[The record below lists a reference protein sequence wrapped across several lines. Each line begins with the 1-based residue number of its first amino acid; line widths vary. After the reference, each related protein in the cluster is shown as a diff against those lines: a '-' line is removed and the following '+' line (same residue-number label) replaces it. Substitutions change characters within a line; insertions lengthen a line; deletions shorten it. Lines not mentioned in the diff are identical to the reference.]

1 MEEDL
6 RALPKA
12 HLHLHLVGAMRPS
25 TLAELAAE
33 AEAAVPDVTGDVG
46 GWRRFAARYEAASA
60 LVRTP
65 AHLQRLVDEIVAD
78 EAAAG
83 TRWVEITTNPL
94 LYAARAPELADPAEV
109 LACLL
114 EAGEQAWARHGV
126 GVGWV
131 VAADRAHTPYVAAEL
146 ARLAATHAGHGVV
159 GFGLAN
165 DERRQP
171 ASVFR
176 TAFRIARRAGLRS
189 VPHAGELR
197 GAEEVIDAVELLG
210 AHRIGHG
217 IGAADDPSAVRRLAE
232 AGVCLELCP
241 TSNLEMGLVGR
252 IEDHPLPR
260 LVDAGVEVCVNADD
274 PLLFGETLVDEY
286 RTCRDVFGM
295 SRSQLGDLA
304 ETSLRH
310 AACPEDLRRTALADL
325 GRWRSRPTTGGPR

>member
-1 MEEDL
+1 
-6 RALPKA
+6 
-12 HLHLHLVGAMRPS
+12 MRPS

-33 AEAAVPDVTGDVG
+33 SEVAVPDVTGDVG
-46 GWRRFAARYEAASA
+46 GWRRFAARYDAASA

-65 AHLQRLVDEIVAD
+65 SHLRRLVDEIVED
-78 EAAAG
+78 EAASG

-94 LYAARAPELADPAEV
+94 LYAARSPELADPGEV

-131 VAADRAHTPYVAAEL
+131 VAADRAHTPYQAAEL
-146 ARLAATHAGHGVV
+146 ARLAASHAGDGVV

-197 GAEEVIDAVELLG
+197 GAEEVVDAVELLG

-217 IGAADDPSAVRRLAE
+217 VAAAADQAAVRVLADR
-232 AGVCLELCP
+232 GVCLELCP
-241 TSNLEMGLVGR
+241 TSNLEMGIVGR

-260 LVDAGVEVCVNADD
+260 LVEAGVAVCVNADD
-274 PLLFGETLVDEY
+274 PLLFGESLVDEY
-286 RTCRDVFGM
+286 RTCAEVLGL
-295 SRSQLGDLA
+295 SRQQLADLA

-310 AACPEDLRRTALADL
+310 AACPEDLRARALADL
-325 GRWRSRPTTGGPR
+325 TAWRSPGPR

>member
-1 MEEDL
+1 MEDEL
-6 RALPKA
+6 VALPKA
-12 HLHLHLVGAMRPS
+12 HLHLHLVGSMRPS

-33 AEAAVPDVTGDVG
+33 AETEVPDVTGDVG

-65 AHLQRLVDEIVAD
+65 AHLRRLVDEIVAD
-78 EAAAG
+78 EAACG
-83 TRWVEITTNPL
+83 TRWVEITTNPA
-94 LYAARAPELADPAEV
+94 LYADRSPELADPVEV
-109 LACLL
+109 LECLL
-114 EAGEQAWARHGV
+114 EAGERAWAQHGV

-131 VAADRAHTPYVAAEL
+131 VAADRAHTAYQAAEL
-146 ARLAATHAGHGVV
+146 ARLAAAHAGHGVV

-176 TAFRIARRAGLRS
+176 TAFRIARRAGLLS

-197 GAEEVIDAVELLG
+197 GADEVVDAVELLG

-217 IGAADDPSAVRRLAE
+217 VGACEDPAAVARLAE

-241 TSNLEMGLVGR
+241 TSNLEMGIVGR
-252 IEDHPLPR
+252 IEDHPLPT
-260 LVDAGVEVCVNADD
+260 LAAAGVPVCVNADD
-274 PLLFGETLVDEY
+274 PLLFGESLLDEY
-286 RTCRDVFGM
+286 RTCRDALGV
-295 SRSQLGDLA
+295 SRAGLADLA

-310 AACPEDLRRTALADL
+310 AACPDDLRRRALADL
-325 GRWRSRPTTGGPR
+325 EAWRAGEATG